1 MLSTLPGRREGGRE
15 EGGRRGREGERKER
29 EGGGREGG
37 REGGERE
44 GGRWEETEKKSSKMT
59 QTINILRNLWHNQC
73 STAYEIDILFTSF
86 IMQ

>member
-29 EGGGREGG
+29 EGGG
-37 REGGERE
+37 RE